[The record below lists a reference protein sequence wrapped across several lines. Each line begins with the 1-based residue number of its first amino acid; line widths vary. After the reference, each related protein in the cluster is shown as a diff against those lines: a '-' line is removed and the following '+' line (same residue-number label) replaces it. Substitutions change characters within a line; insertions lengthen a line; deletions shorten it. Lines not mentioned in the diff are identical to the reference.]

1 MRPLQPPTPT
11 PRLRSSPDIPI
22 RAPASPS
29 ERPEP
34 LYKRAPVTAALIV
47 ANIVVFIGQALHAG
61 WLVSGLAAEQGI
73 EGTSPLG
80 LALQSMMAMPRATL
94 LAFGAN
100 DANLTLYDGRWQALL
115 ASCFVHGSL
124 LHIAFNIV
132 ALRQIGPFVERIASP
147 ARMLPLYLGAGIAG
161 SAASTFFGWLS
172 TGQRL
177 SVGASGAICGLIGA
191 ALVLGY
197 RIEGKDSP
205 IMRAMGRWLL
215 IILGMGLTVS
225 LIVKLQG
232 AGGGFDNAAHGGG
245 AVAGAVI
252 AMTWRRGSVYT
263 PAVRNAILAGC
274 IFLVAAVAARVL
286 MIDLVDPYAMYTADD
301 RVAHAEQQLAIGR
314 CEEADRALKSLDR
327 ISPEAKEVQRLR
339 VVYRQRCR

>member
-1 MRPLQPPTPT
+1 MQPPIPI
-11 PRLRSSPDIPI
+11 PRPRSSPDVPI
-22 RAPASPS
+22 RAPAAP
-29 ERPEP
+29 EQAEP

-47 ANIVVFIGQALHAG
+47 ANIVIFVGQAAHAG
-61 WLVSGLAAEQGI
+61 LLVSKLAAAEGI
-73 EGTSPLG
+73 PGVTPLSM
-80 LALQSMMAMPRATL
+80 ALQSMLAMPGATL

-115 ASCFVHGSL
+115 ASCFLHGSL

-132 ALRQIGPFVERIASP
+132 ALRQIGPFVERVASP

-161 SAASTFFGWLS
+161 SAASAFFGWLS
-172 TGQRL
+172 TGQRV

-197 RIEGKDSP
+197 RIEGRDSP

-225 LIVKLQG
+225 FIVKLQG

-252 AMTWRRGSVYT
+252 AMTWQRGRVYT

-274 IFLVAAVAARVL
+274 IFLVAAVAARVV
-286 MIDLVDPYAMYTADD
+286 MIDLVDPYAMYSADA
-301 RVAHAEQQLAIGR
+301 RVALAERELALGR

-327 ISPEAKEVQRLR
+327 ISPQATEVKRVR
-339 VVYRQRCR
+339 VVYRERCR